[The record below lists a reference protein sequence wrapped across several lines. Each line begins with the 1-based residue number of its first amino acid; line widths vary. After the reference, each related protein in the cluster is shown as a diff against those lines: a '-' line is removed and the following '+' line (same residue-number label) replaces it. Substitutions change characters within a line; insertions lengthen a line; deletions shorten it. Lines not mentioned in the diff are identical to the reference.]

1 MKFSAVSL
9 LALAS
14 VAVAKR
20 ELRGKTRNAHEDG
33 ASQFNADYQ
42 DHYLVSCYNF
52 ISFVFF
58 WIFSQYCLRLHFFT
72 GWFVELSK

>member
-14 VAVAKR
+14 VAVA
-20 ELRGKTRNAHEDG
+20 GKTHERKRGLKGKKSERGGHADG

-42 DHYLVSCYNF
+42 DHYLVSFYNF
-52 ISFVFF
+52 ISFDFF
-58 WIFSQYCLRLHFFT
+58 WIFSQNCLLLHF
-72 GWFVELSK
+72 